1 MTVEKYPGHET
12 FVFSAP
18 LYPTFL
24 IENAQEDELLAI
36 MDIRAGSISF
46 WERDTLENDH
56 PGNNPAQ

>member
-12 FVFSAP
+12 FVFSSP

-24 IENAQEDELLAI
+24 IEKAQEDELLAI

-46 WERDTLENDH
+46 
-56 PGNNPAQ
+56 